1 MHLLAEGRV
10 RLPSPRERERK
21 RERWMAAG
29 PDPIFRRDIIIPGE
43 SPASRGNTRYYVL
56 LSDPT
61 IDRHGGDVSI
71 ATRRA
76 GMGAD
81 KWRAPPSPRRIPF
94 ERETSLGPPRETSND
109 RSSYTL
115 VRFNFARTLRNNRT
129 IFPCEVKKIREKR
142 GRERWKNFREDVDNK
157 FLAECGGEKVEG
169 RGKKREKKMGGRG
182 RTGRWGEF
190 LRISE

>member
-1 MHLLAEGRV
+1 M
-10 RLPSPRERERK
+10 RLPSPWSARERE

-81 KWRAPPSPRRIPF
+81 KWRGISSIPSAD
-94 ERETSLGPPRETSND
+94 SLRT
-109 RSSYTL
+109 R
-115 VRFNFARTLRNNRT
+115 NFARSSSRNL
-129 IFPCEVKKIREKR
+129 E
-142 GRERWKNFREDVDNK
+142 
-157 FLAECGGEKVEG
+157 
-169 RGKKREKKMGGRG
+169 
-182 RTGRWGEF
+182 
-190 LRISE
+190 